1 MKVQEKDQAVTVTF
15 NETTRKLLD
24 GRNFATVAT
33 LNPDGGPQSS
43 VVWILR
49 EDDTVLFSTTTGR
62 RKARNLAKDPR
73 ISVSVFETE
82 NPYNSVEIRGTAEL
96 VEDGDK
102 ALPHRLSH
110 KYLGEDPPPEPDDVI
125 RLIVRVVPERVIN
138 FSI

>member
-1 MKVQEKDQAVTVTF
+1 MTVIF
-15 NETTRKLLD
+15 NETTRELLD

-96 VEDGDK
+96 VRDNDK
-102 ALPHRLSH
+102 VLPHKLSH
-110 KYLGEDPPPEPDDVI
+110 KYLGEDPPQEPDDVI
-125 RLIVRVVPERVIN
+125 RLIVRVIPERVIN
-138 FSI
+138 FSV